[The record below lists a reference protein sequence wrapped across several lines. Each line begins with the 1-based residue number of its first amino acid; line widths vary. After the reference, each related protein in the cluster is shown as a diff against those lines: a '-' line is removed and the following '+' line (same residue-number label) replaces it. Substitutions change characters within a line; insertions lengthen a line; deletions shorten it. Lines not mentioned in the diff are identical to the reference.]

1 MLLDELA
8 LRTVV
13 ATASEVAKFGNIG
26 KKSCIVTVE
35 NDLDQQVGIIVQG
48 KAKGATDWHTA
59 GANQNI
65 AAGAN
70 GNWSIIN
77 APWGEI
83 RLQVTAAVLPAT
95 GTISAWINYA

>member
-1 MLLDELA
+1 LLDEVA
-8 LRTVV
+8 LRTTD

-35 NDLDQQVGIIVQG
+35 NDLDQTCGIILQG
-48 KAKGATDWHTA
+48 KARGATDWHTA
-59 GANQNI
+59 SANQNI
-65 AAGAN
+65 VAGAN
-70 GNWSIIN
+70 GSWALVN
-77 APWGEI
+77 APWGEL